1 MAQILYLIFIEVIS
15 ALQCFYEQQNSK
27 NSTAKKNSSQYK
39 KQTKGSIK

>member
-27 NSTAKKNSSQYK
+27 NSTAKKTVHNIK
-39 KQTKGSIK
+39 KKD